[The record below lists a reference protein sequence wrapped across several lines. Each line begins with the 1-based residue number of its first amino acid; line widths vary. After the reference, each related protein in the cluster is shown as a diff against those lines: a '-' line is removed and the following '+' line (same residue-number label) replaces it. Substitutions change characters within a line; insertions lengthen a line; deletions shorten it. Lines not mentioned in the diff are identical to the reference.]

1 MEGLQ
6 VFQYQDKDVRTV
18 KQDGQ
23 TWWVLADVCEVLDLT
38 QPHRVASRLDDDERM
53 TLTFNTGHS
62 EPRGRGGAQKITII
76 NEPGLYS
83 VILRSNKPEA
93 KAFKRWI
100 THEVLPAIH
109 ATGAYV
115 APQATPAVAGA
126 MERMAGV
133 VEALTGR
140 IEALERQAQGKLNFE
155 PTGAPTEAIPRTT
168 RRHWMRKF
176 NEKLE
181 AMQYDLGISKP
192 AILRRLYEQ
201 VEKHFD
207 VVLDEERFR
216 YIEKTGQEEC
226 SVLEII
232 FRNEQYRA
240 YFQYIINQKMG
251 PEYWDW

>member
-1 MEGLQ
+1 MNGLQ
-6 VFQYQDKDVRTV
+6 VFSYNDHSVRTV

-23 TWWVLADVCEVLDLT
+23 PWWVLADVCDVLELKN
-38 QPHRVASRLDDDERM
+38 PARVAARLDEDEKN
-53 TLTFNTGHS
+53 TLTFVKGIPGPGNPTM
-62 EPRGRGGAQKITII
+62 TII

-100 THEVLPAIH
+100 THEVLPTIR
-109 ATGAYV
+109 ATGAYG
-115 APQATPAVAGA
+115 APQAAPAITDAL
-126 MERMAGV
+126 ERMTGV
-133 VEALTGR
+133 VEALASR
-140 IEALERQAQGKLNFE
+140 IEALEHQAQEVPRAELI
-155 PTGAPTEAIPRTT
+155 APPDLSIPRTT

-181 AMQYDLGISKP
+181 TLEYNINLSKP
-192 AILRRLYEQ
+192 AILRRLYDM
-201 VEKHFD
+201 VEKKFD
-207 VVLDEERFR
+207 TVLDEERFR

-232 FRNEQYRA
+232 YRNEQYRA
-240 YFQYIINQKMG
+240 YFQHIIDQKLG

>member
-6 VFQYQDKDVRTV
+6 VFQYQAKDVRTV
-18 KQDGQ
+18 DRDGQ
-23 TWWVLADVCEVLDLT
+23 TWWVLADVCEALELKA
-38 QPHRVASRLDDDERM
+38 PHRVASRLDEDERTFM
-53 TLTFNTGHS
+53 TVVDTA
-62 EPRGRGGAQKITII
+62 GRRQEVIII

-109 ATGAYV
+109 ATGAYG
-115 APQATPAVAGA
+115 APQAIPTVAGA
-126 MERMAGV
+126 LERMTGV
-133 VEALTGR
+133 VEALAGR

-155 PTGAPTEAIPRTT
+155 PTGTPTGEIPRTT

-181 AMQYDLGISKP
+181 SMQYDLGISKP
-192 AILRRLYEQ
+192 AILRRLYDQ

-232 FRNEQYRA
+232 YRNEEYRA

>member
-6 VFQYQDKDVRTV
+6 VFQYQGKDVRTV
-18 KQDGQ
+18 DQNGQ
-23 TWWVLADVCEVLDLT
+23 PWWVLADVCEVLELKN
-38 QPHRVASRLDDDERM
+38 PARVAARLDEDEKN
-53 TLTFNTGHS
+53 TLTFVKGISGPGNPTM
-62 EPRGRGGAQKITII
+62 TII

-100 THEVLPAIH
+100 THEVLPTIR
-109 ATGAYV
+109 ATGAYGG
-115 APQATPAVAGA
+115 PQATPAIADTL
-126 MERMAGV
+126 ERMTGV

-155 PTGAPTEAIPRTT
+155 PTGTPPGEIPRTT

-181 AMQYDLGISKP
+181 SMQYDLGISKP
-192 AILRRLYEQ
+192 AILRRLYDQ

-232 FRNEQYRA
+232 YRNEEYRA